1 MPAKSDDTHQLIER
15 QLVVFKRPATQ
26 KTQVWYCRYK
36 IDEKWYVVTT
46 KERDL
51 KKAKAK
57 AHNILLTANILKER
71 NLPVISKK
79 VRDIGRLVI
88 ASMDDRIKAGDEL
101 ASFDQYKRIIN
112 DFIIPII
119 GERSITQIDAAAL
132 KHYETKRAEQ
142 MGKAPAYSTVRK
154 HNVVLNM
161 LFDEAIVRGFMTN
174 VSKPKLETK
183 GRKSEPY
190 PTFSIYETNI
200 ILANLPSW
208 VEDARTAHKELRQA
222 LYDYVR
228 VLIDTGARPG
238 KELLDL
244 QWKKIKV
251 EMEVVSNS
259 KFVIDEEEKE
269 WNPDAEEEY
278 IELEP
283 INAKYDAE
291 GNVKTKTT
299 WQPIVTLH
307 VHGKTKG
314 RDTVGFDMTHKV
326 LNEIADRKYPE
337 LKGNKLK
344 KLTVPSNNKHVFWL
358 DETKAPS
365 SFIHM
370 FQDFLEDHGLLNDPN
385 TGKKRVLYSF
395 RSLFTT
401 AAMDYDSVDMRD
413 LSKVLGNSPTM
424 IMKHYDRGTL
434 GALKQKTRAPNARA
448 ALFKDVSKVPE
459 EYESA
464 KAKAKADKAV
474 KAKKT
479 KVRK

>member
-1 MPAKSDDTHQLIER
+1 MPEKRDDTHQLIER
-15 QLVVFKRPATQ
+15 QLVVFKRPT
-26 KTQVWYCRYK
+26 TDVWYCRYK
-36 IDEKWYVVTT
+36 IDEKWYTATT

-51 KKAKAK
+51 KKAKTK

-88 ASMDDRIKAGDEL
+88 ASMNDRQKAGDDL
-101 ASFDQYKRIIN
+101 ASFEQYKRIIN
-112 DFIIPII
+112 DFIIPIL
-119 GERSITQIDAAAL
+119 GDKSITQIDAATL
-132 KHYETKRAEQ
+132 KHYEEKRTEK
-142 MGKAPAYSTVRK
+142 MGKEPAYSTVRK

-183 GRKSEPY
+183 GRKSENF

-200 ILANLPSW
+200 ILAKLPAW
-208 VEDARTAHKELRQA
+208 IEDAKPAHRELRQA
-222 LYDYVR
+222 LYDYIR

-244 QWKKIKV
+244 QWKKIKI
-251 EMEVVSNS
+251 EMEVVGNTQ
-259 KFVIDEEEKE
+259 FVLDQKEKE
-269 WNPDAEEEY
+269 WNPESEDQY

-283 INAKYDAE
+283 INSQYDAE
-291 GNVKTKTT
+291 GNVESKVK
-299 WQPIVTLH
+299 WRPIVTLH

-326 LNEIADRKYPE
+326 LTEIADRKFPE
-337 LKGNKLK
+337 MKGNRLR
-344 KLTVPSNNKHVFWL
+344 KLTVPSNEQHVFWV
-358 DETKAPS
+358 DEDKAPT

-370 FQDFLEDHGLLNDPN
+370 FQGFLEDHGLLNDPN

-401 AAMDYDSVDMRD
+401 AAMDYDGVDMRD
-413 LSKVLGNSPTM
+413 LSKVLGNSPAM

-434 GALKQKTRAPNARA
+434 GVLKQKTRAPNARA
-448 ALFKDVSKVPE
+448 ALFKDVQVVPE

-464 KAKAKADKAV
+464 KAKAKAE
-474 KAKKT
+474 KKQT
-479 KVRK
+479 KKRISHE

>member
-1 MPAKSDDTHQLIER
+1 MPEKRDDTHQLIER
-15 QLVVFKRPATQ
+15 QLVLFRRPT
-26 KTQVWYCRYK
+26 TDVWYCRYK
-36 IDEKWYVVTT
+36 IDEKWYTATT

-79 VRDIGRLVI
+79 VRDVGRLVI
-88 ASMDDRIKAGDEL
+88 ASMTERQKAGDDL
-101 ASFDQYKRIIN
+101 ASFEQYKRIIN

-119 GERSITQIDAAAL
+119 GDKSITQIDASTL
-132 KHYETKRAEQ
+132 KHYEEKRAEK
-142 MGKAPAYSTVRK
+142 MGKEPAYSTVRK

-183 GRKSEPY
+183 GKKSEVF
-190 PTFSIYETNI
+190 PTFSIHETNI
-200 ILANLPSW
+200 ILAKLPAW
-208 VEDARTAHKELRQA
+208 VEDAKPSHKNLRQA

-244 QWKKIKV
+244 QWKKIKI
-251 EMEVVSNS
+251 EMDVAGSTG
-259 KFVIDEEEKE
+259 FVLDQKEKE
-269 WNPDAEEEY
+269 WNPEGEDQY

-283 INAKYDAE
+283 VHASYDAE
-291 GNVKTKTT
+291 GNVETKTT
-299 WQPIVTLH
+299 WRPIVTMH

-314 RDTVGFDMTHKV
+314 RDTVGFDATYKV
-326 LNEIADRKYPE
+326 LTEIAERKFPE
-337 LKGNKLK
+337 IKGNKLR
-344 KLTVPSNNKHVFWL
+344 KLTVPSNDKHVFWV
-358 DETKAPS
+358 DETKAPT

-370 FQDFLEDHGLLNDPN
+370 FQNFLEDHGLLNDPN

-395 RSLFTT
+395 RSLLTT
-401 AAMDYDSVDMRD
+401 AAMDFDSVDMRD
-413 LSKVLGNSPTM
+413 LSKVLGNSPAM

-434 GALKQKTRAPNARA
+434 GMLKQKTRAPNARA
-448 ALFKDVSKVPE
+448 AIFKELQTVPE
-459 EYESA
+459 QYESA
-464 KAKAKADKAV
+464 KARAKASKAKPKQDKS
-474 KAKKT
+474 
-479 KVRK
+479 